1 MSESNIGIIGGSGV
15 YSMFQNENQTKH
27 EIATPFGTVI
37 CTQFENNHRKVYF
50 LPRHGESH
58 SIPPHR
64 INFKANI
71 FALFSLGVKKI
82 ISTNAVGSLKSEIRP
97 GHFVIIDQFID
108 LVSGPITFFDGDF
121 KVTVNNKVKSGVVH
135 TDVTSPY
142 SENVRLSLIQTMKFF
157 PDEIYHPH
165 GCYVMFKGPRFETS
179 AEISMFKDYGDVVGM
194 TGAPE
199 AILAKELEI
208 EYASL
213 NVVTNYAAGLQKEIS
228 HIEVMELFNTK
239 VKIIQKI
246 IRKSLDLL

>member
-1 MSESNIGIIGGSGV
+1 MSKSNIGIIGGSGV
-15 YSMFQNENQTKH
+15 YSMFQTENQTKH
-27 EIATPFGTVI
+27 EITTPFGTV
-37 CTQFENNHRKVYF
+37 TYTEFENNNRKVYF

-82 ISTNAVGSLKSEIRP
+82 ISTNAVGSLKNEIRP

-108 LVSGPITFFDGDF
+108 LVSGPITFFDGEF
-121 KVTVNNKVKSGVVH
+121 KVTVNNKVKEGVVH
-135 TDVTSPY
+135 TDVTLPY
-142 SENVRLSLIQTMKFF
+142 SEDVRSSLIKTMKFF
-157 PDEIYHPH
+157 PDEVYHPR
-165 GCYVMFKGPRFETS
+165 GCYVMFRGPRFETS

-199 AILAKELEI
+199 AILAKELEM

-213 NVVTNYAAGLQKEIS
+213 NVVTNFAAGLQKEIS
-228 HIEVMELFNTK
+228 HTEVIELFNTK
-239 VKIIQKI
+239 VMNLQNI
-246 IRKSLDLL
+246 IRKSLDFL